1 MAGNHWQP
9 YPVERAR
16 RYLEPGPVVLVS
28 SAWAGGRNV
37 MTLGWHT
44 VMEFSP
50 ALVGC
55 MISAGNHSF
64 GLIREAGECVIN
76 LPTLELL
83 DAVVG
88 VGNTTGASVDKFER
102 FGLTPASGEV
112 VAAPLI
118 RECHAA
124 FECRLAGDRLVPDY
138 NFFVWEIVRAWV
150 KPAPAWPRTVHYT
163 GDGVFMVSGGT
174 VDRSADF
181 RAEMLLSPSG

>member
-1 MAGNHWQP
+1 MTGNDWQP

-28 SAWAGGRNV
+28 SAWAGQRNV

-50 ALVGC
+50 SLVGC
-55 MISAGNHSF
+55 MISAGNYSF
-64 GLIREAGECVIN
+64 ELIRGAGECVIN

-88 VGNTTGASVDKFER
+88 VGNTSGAVVDKFER
-102 FGLTPASGEV
+102 FGLSAEPAEA
-112 VAAPLI
+112 VAAPRI
-118 RECHAA
+118 GECHAA
-124 FECRLAGDRLVPDY
+124 FECRLAEDRLVADY

-150 KPAPAWPRTVHYT
+150 KPVPERPRTVHYS
-163 GDGVFMVSGGT
+163 GDGVFMVSGET
-174 VDRSADF
+174 VDRSVDF
-181 RAEMLLSPSG
+181 RPEMLP